1 MLASSYQTDTLYYIV
16 VGFCCSIDFNIEIL
30 RYEAIGETIT
40 SLQASKLYNDLTKHA
55 IFDLLS

>member
-40 SLQASKLYNDLTKHA
+40 SL
-55 IFDLLS
+55 